1 VGLIKGGNFMRIN
14 IDTADY
20 IGKTSVLVEI
30 STISV
35 DKNLP
40 QKERCADFKRQIK
53 DMHNYQS
60 GIFTVK
66 AVYANNGATIED
78 CLRGMMA

>member
-1 VGLIKGGNFMRIN
+1 MRSN
-14 IDTADY
+14 IHTNGAA
-20 IGKTSVLVEI
+20 GRTSVLVDI
-30 STISV
+30 STINV

-60 GIFTVK
+60 GILSVK

>member
-1 VGLIKGGNFMRIN
+1 MRVK
-14 IDTADY
+14 IDTADCVD
-20 IGKTSVLVEI
+20 KTAVLVEI

-40 QKERCADFKRQIK
+40 QKERCVKFKRQIK

-60 GIFTVK
+60 GILSVK
-66 AVYANNGATIED
+66 AVYSNNDTTIED
-78 CLRGMMA
+78 CLQGMME